1 MKNTA
6 YFFIIAISIVTTL
19 TFAKSLLLPF
29 VFALLL
35 WFISRK
41 LRNLMNKVSIIKRYF
56 PSWLKNTLSS
66 LIIISLLIVISKILT
81 SNINALAVASQSY
94 DTNISAIIEKLSVY
108 MTVDVTDTLKAQ
120 LGKSNLSEVLSLIFN
135 SLTELFGNLFM
146 IIIYVLFIFLEE
158 ANFHKKLMLAF
169 ANKGQQEKIS
179 VVLDEIEASI
189 TDYLGLKTLVS
200 FITGFLSYLVLL
212 FIGIDAPVFW
222 AFLIALLNYIPT
234 VGSLIATVFPATYCL
249 LQFGEVYPFLMVLIL
264 VGIIQV
270 LIGNVLEPSLMGNT
284 LNISSLATL
293 IALSIW
299 GSIWGITG
307 MFLSVPIS
315 VIIII
320 ILSQF
325 PNTRPAAILLSDK
338 GDIN

>member
-56 PSWLKNTLSS
+56 PSWLKNILSS

-158 ANFHKKLMLAF
+158 ANFHNKLMLAF

-270 LIGNVLEPSLMGNT
+270 IIGNVLEPRLMGNT

>member
-179 VVLDEIEASI
+179 IVLDEIEASI

-200 FITGFLSYLVLL
+200 FITGLLSYLVLL

-270 LIGNVLEPSLMGNT
+270 IIGNVLEPRLMGNT

>member
-1 MKNTA
+1 M
-6 YFFIIAISIVTTL
+6 
-19 TFAKSLLLPF
+19 
-29 VFALLL
+29 
-35 WFISRK
+35 
-41 LRNLMNKVSIIKRYF
+41 
-56 PSWLKNTLSS
+56 
-66 LIIISLLIVISKILT
+66 
-81 SNINALAVASQSY
+81 
-94 DTNISAIIEKLSVY
+94 
-108 MTVDVTDTLKAQ
+108 
-120 LGKSNLSEVLSLIFN
+120 LSLIFN

-270 LIGNVLEPSLMGNT
+270 LIGNVLEPRLMGNT

-299 GSIWGITG
+299 GSIW
-307 MFLSVPIS
+307 
-315 VIIII
+315 
-320 ILSQF
+320 
-325 PNTRPAAILLSDK
+325 
-338 GDIN
+338 

>member
-169 ANKGQQEKIS
+169 ANKGQQEKI
-179 VVLDEIEASI
+179 
-189 TDYLGLKTLVS
+189 
-200 FITGFLSYLVLL
+200 
-212 FIGIDAPVFW
+212 
-222 AFLIALLNYIPT
+222 AFET
-234 VGSLIATVFPATYCL
+234 
-249 LQFGEVYPFLMVLIL
+249 
-264 VGIIQV
+264 
-270 LIGNVLEPSLMGNT
+270 
-284 LNISSLATL
+284 
-293 IALSIW
+293 
-299 GSIWGITG
+299 
-307 MFLSVPIS
+307 
-315 VIIII
+315 
-320 ILSQF
+320 
-325 PNTRPAAILLSDK
+325 
-338 GDIN
+338 

>member
-66 LIIISLLIVISKILT
+66 LIIISLLIVISKIFT

-270 LIGNVLEPSLMGNT
+270 IIGNVLEPRLMGNT

>member
-270 LIGNVLEPSLMGNT
+270 LIGNVLEPRLMGNT